1 MYNMHTKLIK
11 TIGVTEARKKIG
23 QLLDAVVD
31 RNQIIGL
38 GRRRR
43 PEALLIKYPTQL
55 NPQWGE
61 ITNFNANSSSFDF
74 LADELDLYS
83 VSDLKKKYV

>member
-1 MYNMHTKLIK
+1 MHTKLIK
-11 TIGVTEARKKIG
+11 TIGVAEARKKIG
-23 QLLDAVVD
+23 QLLDAVAD

-55 NPQWGE
+55 NPQLDE

-74 LADELDLYS
+74 LTDEPDLYS
-83 VSDLKKKYV
+83 VSDLRKKYV